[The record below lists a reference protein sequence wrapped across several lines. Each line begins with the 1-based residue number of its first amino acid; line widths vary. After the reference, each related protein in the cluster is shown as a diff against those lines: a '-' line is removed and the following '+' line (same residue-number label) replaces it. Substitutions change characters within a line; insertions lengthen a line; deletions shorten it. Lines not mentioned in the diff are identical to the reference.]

1 MSAYVKSFDDKTK
14 WMYFSI
20 EYGELLKKCN
30 KIWNEVSNNIKKGFD
45 NESIY
50 NKNNKKYLRNKMKSY
65 KGEIKANFNNNK
77 IPKQGFY
84 YICLLMIL
92 IDSAL
97 KKNGNC
103 YPQVLL
109 EECDYI
115 VTETIIKDILKIVC

>member
-1 MSAYVKSFDDKTK
+1 
-14 WMYFSI
+14 
-20 EYGELLKKCN
+20 
-30 KIWNEVSNNIKKGFD
+30 
-45 NESIY
+45 
-50 NKNNKKYLRNKMKSY
+50 MKSY

-92 IDSAL
+92 VNSAL